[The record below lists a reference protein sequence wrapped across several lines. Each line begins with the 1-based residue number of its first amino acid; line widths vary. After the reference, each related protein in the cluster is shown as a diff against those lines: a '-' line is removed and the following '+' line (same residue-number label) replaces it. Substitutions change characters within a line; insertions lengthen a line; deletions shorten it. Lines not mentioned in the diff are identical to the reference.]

1 LDFGLKNVAAH
12 GRVRAFREESAMQT
26 ALKLNVQTARKSNA
40 VSVGEAGR
48 DSRAV
53 AGGAIASL
61 TVRPA
66 VRSDRV
72 GIGFFFDAV
81 LRNDYFLRRGQ
92 LKEMLD
98 GRFHQVW
105 IAEIDRVLVGIA
117 VTTRGTRLV
126 NALVHPGYRG
136 LGIGRAL
143 VEASGATE
151 VRAKIDM
158 KSGDPRGFYE
168 AMGFRGTGERNGKGN
183 IEVMRRRHEGTKG
196 RRDVGTQQRRV
207 SLENDQ
213 KHCSA

>member
-1 LDFGLKNVAAH
+1 
-12 GRVRAFREESAMQT
+12 MQAT
-26 ALKLNVQTARKSNA
+26 LKLITPAVERNAFASNA
-40 VSVGEAGR
+40 AQSGLSQATACESPARVECEV
-48 DSRAV
+48 
-53 AGGAIASL
+53 ASL
-61 TVRPA
+61 RVRPA
-66 VRSDRV
+66 LRSDRA

-105 IAEIDRVLVGIA
+105 IVEIDRVLVGIA

-158 KSGDPRGFYE
+158 KSGDPRPFYE
-168 AMGFRGTGERNGKGN
+168 ALGFRGTGRRNGKGN
-183 IEVMRRRHEGTKG
+183 IEVMRREK
-196 RRDVGTQQRRV
+196 
-207 SLENDQ
+207 
-213 KHCSA
+213 